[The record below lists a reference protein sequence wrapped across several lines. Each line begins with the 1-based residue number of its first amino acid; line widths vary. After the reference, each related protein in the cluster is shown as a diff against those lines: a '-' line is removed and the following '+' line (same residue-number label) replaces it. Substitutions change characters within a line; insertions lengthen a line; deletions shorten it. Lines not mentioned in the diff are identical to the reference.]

1 MTAGITGLDHV
12 SVIVTNSEHSRHFY
26 GTILG
31 LREIASPKTFSFP
44 VIWYDFGPQQ
54 LHLLVKNE
62 PDSQSPRHFALKIE
76 NALASRSYFLRLGIP
91 IAETTPVPG
100 ADRFFI
106 YDPDGNRIELIQWVR
121 PYDPTTDGKS
131 V

>member
-1 MTAGITGLDHV
+1 M
-12 SVIVTNSEHSRHFY
+12 
-26 GTILG
+26 
-31 LREIASPKTFSFP
+31 
-44 VIWYDFGPQQ
+44 
-54 LHLLVKNE
+54 KNE
-62 PDSQSPRHFALKIE
+62 ADSSSPRHFALKIE

-121 PYDPTTDGKS
+121 PYNPLTDGKS